1 MASDG
6 FPHPSFTLI
15 GGKWYMTLNGEVITV
30 RPIELAQARGTAEC
44 VHCALSCDHYCRSC
58 RRAVCETDFEV
69 HRDDHTDQNATWTRS

>member
-44 VHCALSCDHYCRSC
+44 VHCAELRSLLPVVSSRC
-58 RRAVCETDFEV
+58 LR
-69 HRDDHTDQNATWTRS
+69 N